1 MIMQFKKKQQQ
12 TSKKSHLLIAA
23 TKQFYTKKCKAKK
36 KQHKL
41 QIVLKIYR
49 EKIQKKYFYLLPT
62 QTESLV
68 SHRLIDDNK
77 TRYNSQN

>member
-49 EKIQKKYFYLLPT
+49 EKNIEKIFLSITNTDRESCKS
-62 QTESLV
+62 QT
-68 SHRLIDDNK
+68 
-77 TRYNSQN
+77 Y